1 MVRGFVL
8 GAPASG
14 AGKTTLASA
23 LILALRRRG
32 HRVQPFKVG
41 PDYIDPSFLSLASGR
56 PCGNLDGFLTPRRIP
71 WILAEGSRGA
81 DLTVVEGVLGLY
93 DGLGPEGLHS
103 TARVARELALPVVL
117 AVDASAS
124 ATSVAALVH
133 GFASLP
139 GAPEVAGVLANRV
152 SGPRHGDLVREALAQ
167 FSCPPLLGWVP
178 PLEETLPSRHL
189 GLVQAFERAATGEV
203 LERVA
208 SVLEDSVDLEALVR
222 LCREP
227 RGAAV
232 PPVFPEPVR
241 TPDGS
246 PLVLAVAR
254 DEAFSFLY
262 RESLACLEALGAT
275 LAPFSPLRDEALPE
289 GTRGVYLPGGYPEE
303 HLDELAANEPLLAAL
318 RTAHASGASFY
329 GECGG
334 MMFLARTLTD
344 RVGRTAPLAGLL
356 DLEISFRKRL
366 SRFGYVTC
374 TAREDTLLFPAGASF
389 PAHEFHYSHAQGE
402 EPRAFDVLRASG
414 GEGWREGYARPGL
427 LAGYGH
433 VNLLACPEAAARWL
447 RASATAPGVCPLP
460 SPRPRRRGRAL
471 MVCGTTSDAGKS
483 FLVTGLCRLFARR
496 GLKVAPFK
504 AQNMALNATSVPGG
518 GEIGTA
524 QAVQAEACGIPPE
537 VRHNPVL
544 LKPLGD
550 SRSQVILLGR
560 PWKEAPAR
568 EYHRDLSGHAFRVAR
583 EALEGLLSENDLVV
597 MEGAGSPAEMNL
609 YPHDI
614 VNLRAARAA
623 RAPVILAGDIERGGV
638 LASLCGTLEVLPQE
652 DRGLVAALVVNRFR
666 GDPTLFDEGVRFL
679 EERTRRPVLGVLP
692 YDPSLRLP
700 AEDSLN
706 RKDLGEGPLRVAVV
720 ALPHLAN
727 FTDFDALGEEGCR
740 VVFADRPSDLAG
752 ADLVVLPGTKTT
764 FADLRWLRERGFG
777 EAIEAAADRGTPVW
791 GICGGYQ
798 MLGRVLRDP
807 EGIEEV
813 GEMPGLGLLPVE
825 TVFGEPK
832 VADLAEG
839 RMEAGAGWLGAL
851 RGGGVSGYEIHAGRT
866 APLGDLPEGAGF
878 PLWTLKRGDKEIPD
892 GAWAREGR
900 VFGGYLH
907 GAADHPFFRR
917 GLLDFLR
924 ASKGL
929 PPLEGPAPTGAELRL
944 ARYDRLADFLEAHLD
959 MKRLEGLMEEG
970 GR

>member
-71 WILAEGSRGA
+71 WILEEGSRGA
-81 DLTVVEGVLGLY
+81 DLTVVEGVMGLY

-152 SGPRHGDLVREALAQ
+152 SGPRHGDLIRESLAR
-167 FSCPPLLGWVP
+167 FSCPPLLGWIP

-189 GLVQAFERAATGEV
+189 GLVQAFERAATGEI

-208 SVLEDSVDLEALVR
+208 SILEASVDLEALER

-227 RGAAV
+227 RGV
-232 PPVFPEPVR
+232 PEAPAFPDPVR

-275 LAPFSPLRDEALPE
+275 LAFFSPLRDPGLPE
-289 GTRGVYLPGGYPEE
+289 GTRGIYLPGGYPEE
-303 HLDELAANEPLLAAL
+303 HLDELAANRPLLDSLRAARARGIPL
-318 RTAHASGASFY
+318 Y

-374 TAREDTLLFPAGASF
+374 TAREDTLLFPAGTSV
-389 PAHEFHYSHAQGE
+389 PAHEFHYSQAAGE

-447 RASATAPGVCPLP
+447 RVAASAPA
-460 SPRPRRRGRAL
+460 SPRAGGAGRPPRGRAL

-483 FLVTGLCRLFARR
+483 FLVAGLCRLYARR
-496 GLKVAPFK
+496 GLRVAPFK

-524 QAVQAEACGIPPE
+524 QAVQAEACGILPE

-560 PWKEAPAR
+560 PWREAQAR
-568 EYHRDLSGHAFRVAR
+568 EYHQDLSGHAFRVAR
-583 EALEGLLSENDLVV
+583 EALEGLLAENDLVV

-609 YPHDI
+609 YAHDI

-623 RAPVILAGDIERGGV
+623 GAPVILAGDIERGGV
-638 LASLCGTLEVLPQE
+638 LASLCGTLEVLPPE
-652 DRGLVAALVVNRFR
+652 DRDLIAAFVVNRFR
-666 GDPTLFDEGVRFL
+666 GDPSLFDEGVRFL

-706 RKDLGEGPLRVAVV
+706 RADLGEGPLRVAVV

-727 FTDFDALGEEGCR
+727 FTDFDALAEEGCR

-764 FADLRWLRERGFG
+764 FADLRWLRDRGFD
-777 EAIEAAADRGTPVW
+777 EAIREAADRGVLVW

-798 MLGRVLRDP
+798 MLGRTLRDP
-807 EGIEEV
+807 LGVEER
-813 GEMPGLGLLPVE
+813 GELPGLGLLPLE
-825 TVFGEPK
+825 TTFEDAK
-832 VADLAEG
+832 VAEIAQARVEAREGFLAP
-839 RMEAGAGWLGAL
+839 L
-851 RGGGVSGYEIHAGRT
+851 RGREVSGYEIHAGRT
-866 APLGDLPEGAGF
+866 VPTGDLPEGSGF
-878 PLWTLKRGDKEIPD
+878 PLWILRRGGEEIPD
-892 GAWAREGR
+892 GAWARGGR
-900 VFGGYLH
+900 IFGGYLH
-907 GAADHPFFRR
+907 GAADHPLFRR
-917 GLLDFLR
+917 ALLDLLR
-924 ASKGL
+924 GLRGL

-959 MKRLEGLMEEG
+959 LEKLEALREG
-970 GR
+970 ARR